1 VSEHIG
7 STINKKRENIPPT
20 SQVVQGGGAVSTRS
34 ASTNEKKERTLPHLS
49 ERGWRRRQVSVV
61 LASSVGIWR
70 WRWRLCQ
77 ALVLASSVGVGVGVQ
92 RWRWHWC
99 LPPRYRWCCVGVGDV
114 AVPRQC
120 HVVVVDVDGGRLAF
134 VTWRWLLWSLTP
146 SSVSTTISPHEQW
159 LVGWVVVLCR
169 GGSSVGWRLDDYVA
183 KRKML

>member
-1 VSEHIG
+1 
-7 STINKKRENIPPT
+7 
-20 SQVVQGGGAVSTRS
+20 VSTRS

-61 LASSVGIWR
+61 LASSIGIWR

-77 ALVLASSVGVGVGVQ
+77 ALVLASSVGVGVGSWHWRWRPALALASGVGVGVQ
-92 RWRWHWC
+92 RWHWR
-99 LPPRYRWCCVGVGDV
+99 LPPRYHWCCVGVGDV